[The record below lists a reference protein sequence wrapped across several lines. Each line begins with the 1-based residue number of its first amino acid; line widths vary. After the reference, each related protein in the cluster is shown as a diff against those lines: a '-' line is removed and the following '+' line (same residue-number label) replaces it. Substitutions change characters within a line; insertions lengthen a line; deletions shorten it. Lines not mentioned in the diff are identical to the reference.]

1 MLAEW
6 SLMSSLTGTKPV
18 VTEMQNYPK
27 RPKMTQ
33 NYPQRSNCISI
44 FQKAGLSSWGSWL
57 HNPCPEG
64 CTSIFKK
71 GKTLW
76 LPQWGSIA
84 ARDEVGLGP
93 GDEITRSL
101 LSKVFSV
108 KGIRLWYTLVL
119 LVRCGWI
126 WWARFESF
134 RVLVIT
140 LSKYWYLFLVFL
152 MSYIFSSISIICLLR
167 GTPPPHKFLTCFF
180 ARPRQKLPL
189 VLLGR
194 CGSLWGGLGGV
205 FFVVPFF
212 FIYLFKIFYFF
223 FFFFFFFYFLVP
235 SFFPFFSLSCF
246 FFSLLF
252 FKIKK

>member
-167 GTPPPHKFLTCFF
+167 GPPPPQWVYHVMFWTPETRVVSGSFG
-180 ARPRQKLPL
+180 PL
-189 VLLGR
+189 WVSVGGF
-194 CGSLWGGLGGV
+194 GSFW
-205 FFVVPFF
+205 VVPRFSS
-212 FIYLFKIFYFF
+212 YGSYGRNQRT
-223 FFFFFFFYFLVP
+223 Y
-235 SFFPFFSLSCF
+235 SHYSFSLAIVA
-246 FFSLLF
+246 L
-252 FKIKK
+252 